1 MKFDNTKT
9 FIDFSTD
16 DYYLSESNNNIDL
29 TTYLNIINKEENI
42 KSNINVDQITIDYMV
57 KQIVNKNVDHVKE
70 LLELDKEQNKII
82 NMIDNDGESLLH
94 ISIFFGSY
102 ELTRLFLKYGA
113 GPNKRNDDG
122 QTPVFRIIFS
132 SNEKLIGL
140 LLEYGAIL
148 NIQDNDGNTPLH
160 FAVLSKNYAII
171 KSLLEYGVDPLVHN
185 KNDLVSF
192 DFAVSKVDN
201 TIVYDKK
208 VMDIFSE
215 YIE

>member
-1 MKFDNTKT
+1 
-9 FIDFSTD
+9 
-16 DYYLSESNNNIDL
+16 
-29 TTYLNIINKEENI
+29 
-42 KSNINVDQITIDYMV
+42 
-57 KQIVNKNVDHVKE
+57 
-70 LLELDKEQNKII
+70 
-82 NMIDNDGESLLH
+82 
-94 ISIFFGSY
+94 
-102 ELTRLFLKYGA
+102 
-113 GPNKRNDDG
+113 
-122 QTPVFRIIFS
+122 
-132 SNEKLIGL
+132 
-140 LLEYGAIL
+140 LEYGAIL

-215 YIE
+215 YIEWSLSIDILIYV